1 MDSLE
6 FECPFCNGLFSAAVA
21 DVEVTCPHCDENV
34 SLSAV
39 DPSSPANVTMV
50 AKRIAMPE
58 PLFPPGHK
66 KFPATESSATPE
78 PPPIFIM
85 DDDADQSVDEAVS
98 ITPPAALPDELPTVV
113 VADDDVDESVDD
125 TVSITPPAPVPNELP
140 FVVTDD
146 GDDAD
151 ESVDDTESIT
161 PPETVASEMP
171 TVVIIDDDVGESVD
185 DPELITPPAA
195 VPDELSAVV
204 IAKDDKGES
213 PDRTETDTA
222 IDDLLPPGFQLD
234 DQQIETH
241 SDIQETKEAAVI
253 IDVRV
258 DTEPVTVGRGI
269 NKRELRSRTPDE
281 KSQFM
286 RKKNLVV
293 WAIGALII
301 IVTMVVMLQLT

>member
-6 FECPFCNGLFSAAVA
+6 FECPLCNGLLSAAVT
-21 DVEVTCPHCDENV
+21 DVEVICPHCDENV
-34 SLSAV
+34 SLIAV
-39 DPSSPANVTMV
+39 DSDSPANVTMV

-58 PLFPPGHK
+58 PLFPPGYK
-66 KFPATESSATPE
+66 KSPATESSATPE
-78 PPPIFIM
+78 TAPKPPPIVIM
-85 DDDADQSVDEAVS
+85 DDDADEAIGDTES
-98 ITPPAALPDELPTVV
+98 ITPPATLPDELPTV
-113 VADDDVDESVDD
+113 
-125 TVSITPPAPVPNELP
+125 
-140 FVVTDD
+140 VVTDD

-151 ESVDDTESIT
+151 EAVDDTESIT
-161 PPETVASEMP
+161 LPEPVPNEMP
-171 TVVIIDDDVGESVD
+171 TVVIIDDDVGEAVE
-185 DPELITPPAA
+185 DPELITPPAV
-195 VPDELSAVV
+195 VPDELPAVV
-204 IAKDDKGES
+204 IAKNDKGES
-213 PDRTETDTA
+213 PDSTETDTA

-241 SDIQETKEAAVI
+241 TDIQEPTEAAVI

-258 DTEPVTVGRGI
+258 DTEPTTVGRGI